1 MNRATAEPPA
11 RSVSVLMYHSISS
24 GPGPTCIKPENFRR
38 QMDML
43 QEHGY
48 AVVSLG
54 DCRRWILSQLDLPAR
69 TVALSFDDGF
79 ADFATAAFPQLQR
92 RGWPATVFLPTGHV
106 GGTDRWEQRRPGA
119 AARSLLDW
127 STAQSLAGSGVE
139 FRRHSVTHCDL
150 TRLSGAALA
159 DEIVTPKHV
168 IEDKLSCRVESFAAP
183 FGRTRR
189 RGF

>member
-24 GPGPTCIKPENFRR
+24 GPGPTCIKPENFRH

-79 ADFATAAFPQLQR
+79 ADFATAAFPQLSAGAGPQR
-92 RGWPATVFLPTGHV
+92 CSCPQATSAGPTAGNRGGLVPRL
-106 GGTDRWEQRRPGA
+106 
-119 AARSLLDW
+119 ARSWTGPRPNRSPALA
-127 STAQSLAGSGVE
+127 SSLAP
-139 FRRHSVTHCDL
+139 T
-150 TRLSGAALA
+150 A
-159 DEIVTPKHV
+159 
-168 IEDKLSCRVESFAAP
+168 
-183 FGRTRR
+183 
-189 RGF
+189 